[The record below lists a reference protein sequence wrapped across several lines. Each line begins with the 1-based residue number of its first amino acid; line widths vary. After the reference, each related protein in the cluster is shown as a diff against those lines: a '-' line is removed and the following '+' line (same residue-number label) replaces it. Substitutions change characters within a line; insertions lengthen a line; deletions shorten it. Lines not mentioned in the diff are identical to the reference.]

1 MPRNASGL
9 IALFVRHRVAA
20 NLLMMLM
27 ILAGVWAL
35 GKLNTQFFPDFELEL
50 ITVRVIWSGASA
62 EDVETGI
69 TAPLEQELR
78 NLDNLYR
85 ITSTSATGVAAIT
98 LEYNEGTA
106 MDTALEQ
113 VNSVLGL
120 VRNLPDS
127 AESPEVRRITRY
139 ESIARV
145 LLTGDVQLDEL
156 RPLAQRLRDQLLER
170 GISRVDLSGLPEQ
183 ELAIQI
189 PTQRLLELGMS
200 LDQIARLIQQQSR
213 DLPAGTVGQQDVARQ
228 LRLLGQ
234 QRDKYGFETLP
245 IRSESTEKQL
255 LLGHIADI
263 QLRPRPDQVR
273 LSVDGRNTVELRLYR
288 AVSTD
293 SLGSARILQSWLEET
308 RPSLPPNIQLQV
320 FDQKWAL
327 IKERITLLLTNG
339 GGGLLL
345 IIGILL
351 IFLNCRVA
359 FWVTVGIPVSFMA
372 ALATLYLAGGS
383 INMISLFG
391 LIMALGII
399 VDDAIVVGEDAL
411 AHFEAGEPPVN
422 AVEGGANRMLV
433 PVVSASLTTVAAFL
447 PLMLVGGIVGNM
459 MFAIPLV
466 VICVIIASL
475 IECFL
480 ILPGHLRSAFQQI
493 ALHTQN
499 KPGRFR
505 QWFDAHFDHFRNI
518 RFRRWVMLCIRHRG
532 ITLATALGMLILTF
546 GLIAGGRLGFTFFP
560 NVEGRLIFATASFI
574 AGSPP
579 QRIETFLTHLEKTR
593 RETESA
599 LGGNLV
605 ETALVRRGIGESAGG
620 GNARP
625 GDQHGSIMVEMVS
638 SEQRTITNRDFIIAW
653 EQRVEV
659 PAGVESFTI
668 AERRA
673 GHPGRDIDIRL
684 TGNDPLQLKY
694 AATELI
700 NALNTL
706 PGVSAVE
713 DDLPWGQEQLVLELT
728 PTGRALSLDIETVG
742 AQLRSAFDGQ
752 QVQIYLDGQ
761 DEIEVRIMLPD
772 QERLH
777 LAGVEALQLILVDGH
792 SVPLAS
798 VVNMRHRRGFDALRH
813 SEGKLAV
820 SVSGDVDRSINNNNL
835 IRANLQQSLLP
846 ELLSKY
852 GVHATFQGRAQDQQ
866 DTLKDLRHGAL
877 LAFILMYI
885 ILAWVFSSY
894 SRPLV
899 VMAIIPFGLVGAI
912 TGHWLMDLELTVLS
926 LFGFFGL
933 SGIVVNDAI
942 ILISFYQK
950 LKAQGMSAEDAMAD
964 AACYRLR
971 AVLLTSLTTIAGLTP
986 LLFET
991 SLQAQFLIPM
1001 AATICFGLATATVLV
1016 LLVIPALTITLE
1028 NIRQRIITRR
1038 MLPSQ
1043 HSHHE

>member
-1 MPRNASGL
+1 MSHKASGL
-9 IALFVRHRVAA
+9 ISLFVRHRVAA

-27 ILAGVWAL
+27 ILAGAWAL

-62 EDVETGI
+62 EDIETGV

-78 NLDNLYR
+78 TLDNLYR

-106 MDTALEQ
+106 MDAALEQ
-113 VNSVLGL
+113 VNSVLGQ
-120 VRNLPDS
+120 VRNLPNN

-139 ESIARV
+139 EPIARV
-145 LLTGDVQLDEL
+145 LLTGEVQLDEL

-170 GISRVDLSGLPEQ
+170 GISRVDIGGLPKQ

-189 PTQRLLELGMS
+189 STRRLLELGMS
-200 LDQIARLIQQQSR
+200 LDQIGHLIQQQSR

-255 LLGHIADI
+255 LLGQIADI
-263 QLRPRPDQVR
+263 QLRPRPNQVR
-273 LSVDGRNTVELRLYR
+273 LSIDGRNAVELRLYR
-288 AVSTD
+288 AVSAD
-293 SLGSARILQSWLEET
+293 SLSFARVLHSWLDET
-308 RPSLPPNIQLQV
+308 RPTLPSGIQLRV
-320 FDQKWAL
+320 FDQQWAL
-327 IKERITLLLTNG
+327 IKERIMLLLTNG

-351 IFLNCRVA
+351 IFLNRRVA
-359 FWVTVGIPVSFMA
+359 FWVTVGIPVSFMT
-372 ALATLYLAGGS
+372 ALAALYLAGGS

-411 AHFEAGEPPVN
+411 AHFETGEPPVQ
-422 AVEGGANRMLV
+422 AVEGGAYRMLA
-433 PVVSASLTTVAAFL
+433 PVMSASLTTIAAFL
-447 PLMLVGGIVGNM
+447 PLMLVGGIIGNM
-459 MFAIPLV
+459 MYAIPLV

-480 ILPGHLRSAFQQI
+480 ILPGHLRGAFQRMAQ
-493 ALHTQN
+493 HRQN
-499 KPGRFR
+499 RPGRFR
-505 QWFDAHFDHFRNI
+505 QWFDTHFDHFRKT
-518 RFRRWVMLCIRHRG
+518 RFRHWVTLCIQYRG
-532 ITLATALGMLILTF
+532 ITLSTAVGILILTL
-546 GLIAGGRLGFTFFP
+546 GLVVGGRLGFTFFP
-560 NVEGRLIFATASFI
+560 NVEGRLIFATVSFA

-579 QRIETFLTHLEKTR
+579 ERVEAFLTQLEKTLQ
-593 RETESA
+593 ETESA

-605 ETALVRRGIGESAGG
+605 ETALSRRGIGESAGG

-638 SEQRTITNRDFIIAW
+638 SERRTITNKDFIAAW

-659 PAGVESFTI
+659 PAGIESFTI

-684 TGNDPLQLKY
+684 TGNNPLQLKY
-694 AATELI
+694 AAIELI
-700 NALNTL
+700 NTLNAL

-713 DDLPWGQEQLVLELT
+713 DDLPWGQEQLIVELT
-728 PTGRALSLDIETVG
+728 PTGQALGLDIETVG
-742 AQLRSAFDGQ
+742 TQLRSAFDGQ
-752 QVQIYLDGQ
+752 QVQVYLDGQ
-761 DEIEVRIMLPD
+761 DEIEVRLMLPD
-772 QERLH
+772 LERLY
-777 LAGVEALQLILVDGH
+777 LAGLDTLQLILPDGRN
-792 SVPLAS
+792 VPLAS
-798 VVNMRHRRGFDALRH
+798 VANMRHRRGFDALRH
-813 SEGKLAV
+813 TEGKLAV
-820 SVSGDVDRSINNNNL
+820 SVSGDVDRNINNNNV
-835 IRANLQQSLLP
+835 IRTSLQQSLLP

-852 GVHATFQGRAQDQQ
+852 GVHATFQGRAQDQN

-912 TGHWLMDLELTVLS
+912 IGHWLMGLELTVLS

-950 LKAQGMSAEDAMAD
+950 LKAQGISAEDAMVE
-964 AACYRLR
+964 AACRRLR

-1001 AATICFGLATATVLV
+1001 AATICFGLAFSTLLV
-1016 LLVIPALTITLE
+1016 LLVIPVLTITLE
-1028 NIRQRIITRR
+1028 DIKQRMFINWR
-1038 MLPSQ
+1038 PG
-1043 HSHHE
+1043 